1 MVTVLIMFGNPIDGD
16 AFERH
21 FDTRHLPLIA
31 AVPGY
36 DELVVHRTAAVVTG
50 EAPYRVVVELRFSSE
65 EAMRQ
70 GLNSDAGQRMAR
82 DFGDFASGGVAVLL
96 CNASLGLPES
106 A

>member
-1 MVTVLIMFGNPIDGD
+1 MVTVLIMFGDPVDGA

-21 FDTRHLPLIA
+21 FDTSHLPLIA
-31 AVPGY
+31 AIPGY
-36 DELVVHRTAAVVTG
+36 DELVIHRTAAVVTG
-50 EAPYRVVVELRFSSE
+50 EAPYRVVVELRFASE

-82 DFGDFASGGVAVLL
+82 DFGGFASGGVAVVL
-96 CNASLGLPES
+96 CNASVGLPGS

>member
-1 MVTVLIMFGNPIDGD
+1 MVTVLIMFGDPVDGA

-31 AVPGY
+31 AIPGY
-36 DELVVHRTAAVVTG
+36 DELVVHRAAAVVTG
-50 EAPYRVVVELRFSSE
+50 EAPYRVIVELRFASE
-65 EAMRQ
+65 EVMRQ

-96 CNASLGLPES
+96 CNASEGLPGS